1 MTGGAPMRVGIVG
14 CGNISDIYL
23 QNGPRFRDI
32 VFIACADL
40 GADAANRQAERFNIQ
55 ARSVEALL
63 KSDDV
68 DIVLNLTIPEAHAAV
83 SLEAIEA
90 GKHVY
95 SEKPLATVVAA
106 GEGIVAAAKARGLRV
121 GAAPDTVLGAGIQ
134 EARALIDGGAIG
146 KPLSGLAAIMSH
158 GMEHWHPNPGFF
170 FRPGAGP
177 VFDMGPYYLSTLV
190 TLLGPVASV
199 QATGQI
205 GFEERIVTTTGSLA
219 EGQAIKVE
227 TLTNV
232 HALLEF
238 ASGAHLTFLASWDV
252 WKHGVPPIELHGQKA
267 SLRLPDPN
275 WFGGDL
281 MIAGQNGEWRTIQT
295 DHKTFGAKN
304 WPKAGPKFA
313 NNRGLG
319 LADMARAIIDRR
331 PHRANGDLALH
342 VLAVMAGILEAANGG
357 RRVAISP
364 SCERPAALKEADAR
378 MLLKP
383 GPDRSGSTIWAKALD
398 NNERGN

>member
-1 MTGGAPMRVGIVG
+1 MAVGTPMRVGFVG

-32 VFIACADL
+32 VFTACADL
-40 GADAANRQAERFNIQ
+40 SADAASRQAELYTIQ
-55 ARSVEALL
+55 ARGVEELL

-68 DIVLNLTIPEAHAAV
+68 DIVLNLTIPEAHAGV
-83 SLEAIEA
+83 SLRAIEA

-95 SEKPLATVVAA
+95 SEKPIATAVAD
-106 GEGIVAAAKARGLRV
+106 GEAIIAAARAKGLRV

-134 EARALIDGGAIG
+134 AARALIDAGAIG
-146 KPLSGLAAIMSH
+146 KPLTGLAAVMSH

-170 FRPGAGP
+170 FRAGAGP
-177 VFDMGPYYLSTLV
+177 VFDMGPYYLSALV

-205 GFEERIVTTTGSLA
+205 GFEERIVTTAGSPA
-219 EGQAIKVE
+219 QGQAIKVE

-232 HALLEF
+232 HALLDF
-238 ASGAHLTFLASWDV
+238 ASGAHVTFLASWDV

-281 MIAGQNGEWRTIQT
+281 LIAGQNEEWRTIRT
-295 DHKTFGAKN
+295 DDKTFGAKN
-304 WPKAGPKFA
+304 WPKVEPKFA
-313 NNRGLG
+313 NDRGLG
-319 LADMARAIIDRR
+319 LAEMARAIIERR
-331 PHRANGDLALH
+331 PHRARGDVALH
-342 VLAVMAGILEAANGG
+342 VLAVMAGILEAATAG

-364 SCERPAALKEADAR
+364 ACERPAPLGEADAR

-383 GPDRSGSTIWAKALD
+383 GAPDGGQP
-398 NNERGN
+398 N

>member
-1 MTGGAPMRVGIVG
+1 MAVASPMRIGVVG

-32 VFIACADL
+32 VFTACADL
-40 GADAANRQAERFNIQ
+40 SPEAANRQAERYAIS
-55 ARSVEALL
+55 ARSVKELL

-95 SEKPLATVVAA
+95 SEKPLATVVAD
-106 GEGIVAAAKARGLRV
+106 GEAIVAAARARGMRV
-121 GAAPDTVLGAGIQ
+121 GAAPDTVLGAGVQ
-134 EARALIDGGAIG
+134 EARALIDAGAIG
-146 KPLSGLAAIMSH
+146 KPLSGLAAVMSH

-170 FRPGAGP
+170 FRAGAGP
-177 VFDMGPYYLSTLV
+177 VFDMGPYYLSALV
-190 TLLGPVASV
+190 TLLGPVAAV

-205 GFEERIVTTTGSLA
+205 GFDERIVTTPGSPVL
-219 EGQAIKVE
+219 GKAIKVE

-232 HALLEF
+232 HALLDF
-238 ASGAHLTFLASWDV
+238 ASGAHVTFLASWDV

-275 WFGGDL
+275 WFGGEL
-281 MIAGQNGEWRTIQT
+281 EIAGQNEDWRTIGV
-295 DHKTFGAKN
+295 DDKTFGAKN

-313 NNRGLG
+313 NDRGLG

-331 PHRANGDLALH
+331 PHRANGDVALH
-342 VLAVMAGILEAANGG
+342 VLAVMAGILEAAAGG

-364 SCERPAALKEADAR
+364 TCERPAPLGETEAR
-378 MLLKP
+378 GLLK
-383 GPDRSGSTIWAKALD
+383 GES
-398 NNERGN
+398 